1 MIESLLARFPGHLN
15 TCSLLKE
22 LQPESFVLL
31 DHGNVVILNFAEPK
45 GSLQLTIE
53 ELMAMNDPSFLSLYL
68 GNRTLNRNDI
78 LVAIKAEF
86 GKQIWDGVN
95 LPLQ

>member
-1 MIESLLARFPGHLN
+1 MIESLLARFAGYLN

-31 DHGNVVILNFAEPK
+31 DHGNVVVLNFTDPK

-53 ELMAMNDPSFLSLYL
+53 ELMAMNDPTFLSFYL
-68 GNRTLNRNDI
+68 GNRALNREDI
-78 LVAIKAEF
+78 LSAIKAEF
-86 GKQIWDGVN
+86 GKQIWDGLN
-95 LPLQ
+95 LPLR